1 MKTSRRQG
9 IVIAAGL
16 LVLLL
21 IPLLSSSFYIT
32 VLNNIGM
39 YALATLGVV
48 LLTGVA
54 GMTSFGQAA
63 FVGLGAYTTAALI
76 GPSVFNLG
84 AMTGVPWIALGLGL
98 LITLAFAF
106 VLGLLTLKLSGHY
119 LPLGTIAWGMSLYS
133 LFGTLESL
141 GSHTGI
147 ADLPPLKI
155 AGVVFGDGP
164 RMYYLIWGSV
174 LLAALLIHNLLES
187 RMGRAIR
194 ALRGGQEMATSMGVD
209 VFRAKMVVFLIAAG
223 LAGISGWLYA
233 YTQRFVSPAPF
244 NVQSGIDYLFM
255 ALLGGVTS
263 LWGAL
268 IGASIVV
275 LLREWLQ
282 DLLPLLLGRA
292 GNFESIVFG
301 LLIVLVMQ
309 RWPGGVFGAV
319 SALLAR
325 RFQLT
330 PRSQARLPLQGAQR
344 AGTAGLQALPQRAR
358 PSPGERVL
366 DVRGVTKRFGG
377 LVANNAVS
385 LQVEAG
391 EIMAVIGPN
400 GAGKSTLFNLISGV
414 MAPDE
419 GDVIFRGHRVNGQ
432 SPRLLAAAGL
442 SRTFQHVKLLPE
454 MTVLENAALGAHLRG
469 RKGVFASALR
479 LDGEDE
485 GRLLNEARTQL
496 ERVGLGEFL
505 DRPAGSLALGQQRI
519 LEIARALCA
528 DPCLLLLD
536 EPAAGLRLKE
546 KEALAELI
554 RKLRTEGVAV
564 LLVEH
569 DMDFVMGL
577 VDRIVVMEFGQKI
590 AEGLP
595 DAIQRDP
602 AVLKAYLGGVDE

>member
-1 MKTSRRQG
+1 MVLTRQRIFIG
-9 IVIAAGL
+9 AGL
-16 LVLLL
+16 LVLILV
-21 IPLLSSSFYIT
+21 PLLSSAFYIT
-32 VLNNIGM
+32 LLNNIGM

-76 GPSVFNLG
+76 GPSVFGLG
-84 AMTGVPWIALGLGL
+84 AMAGAPWLALGLGL
-98 LITLAFAF
+98 LITLFAAL

-141 GSHTGI
+141 GGHTGI
-147 ADLPPLKI
+147 ADLPPLRI
-155 AGVVFGDGP
+155 AGVVLGDGP
-164 RMYYLIWGSV
+164 SMYYLIWGSV

-194 ALRGGQEMATSMGVD
+194 ALRGGQEMATSMGVN
-209 VFRAKMVVFLIAAG
+209 VFHAKMVAFLIAAG
-223 LAGISGWLYA
+223 LAGVSGWLYA

-255 ALLGGVTS
+255 ALLGGITS
-263 LWGAL
+263 LWGGL
-268 IGASIVV
+268 IGSSIVV

-282 DLLPLLLGRA
+282 DLLPMLLGRS

-301 LLIVLVMQ
+301 LLIVVVMQ
-309 RWPGGVFGAV
+309 RWPGGLFGAV
-319 SALLAR
+319 STLLAR
-325 RFQLT
+325 RFNFAPQ
-330 PRSQARLPLQGAQR
+330 SQARLPDV
-344 AGTAGLQALPQRAR
+344 GLAVRALPRR
-358 PSPGERVL
+358 ERVTPGERVL

-377 LVANNAVS
+377 LVANSDMS
-385 LQVEAG
+385 LQLNAG
-391 EIMAVIGPN
+391 EILAVIGPN

-414 MAPDE
+414 MTPNA
-419 GDVIFRGHRVNGQ
+419 GDVIFRGHRVNGV
-432 SPRLLAAAGL
+432 SPRLLAQSGL

-469 RKGVFASALR
+469 HKGVLASALR

-485 GRLLNEARTQL
+485 GCLLNEARQQL
-496 ERVGLGEFL
+496 ERVGLGDYL
-505 DRPAGSLALGQQRI
+505 ARPAGSLALGQQRI

-536 EPAAGLRLKE
+536 EPAAGLRHKE

-554 RKLRTEGVAV
+554 RKLRDEGVAV

-590 AEGLP
+590 AEGQP
-595 DAIQRDP
+595 DDIQRNP
-602 AVLKAYLGGVDE
+602 AVLRAYLGGVDE

>member
-1 MKTSRRQG
+1 MVMTRQRILVG
-9 IVIAAGL
+9 AGL
-16 LVLLL
+16 LVLILV
-21 IPLLSSSFYIT
+21 PLLSSTFYIT
-32 VLNNIGM
+32 LLNNIGM
-39 YALATLGVV
+39 FALAALGVV

-63 FVGLGAYTTAALI
+63 FVGLGAYTTAALV
-76 GPSVFNLG
+76 GPSVLGLG
-84 AMTGVPWIALGLGL
+84 AMTGAPWLALGLGL
-98 LITLAFAF
+98 LITLLTAF

-133 LFGTLESL
+133 LFGTMESL
-141 GSHTGI
+141 GGHTGI
-147 ADLPPLKI
+147 ADLPPLRI
-155 AGVVFGDGP
+155 AGIVLGDGP
-164 RMYYLIWGSV
+164 SMYYLIWGSV

-194 ALRGGQEMATSMGVD
+194 ALRGGQEMATSMGVN
-209 VFRAKMVVFLIAAG
+209 VFHAKMVAFLIAAG
-223 LAGISGWLYA
+223 LAGVSGWLYA

-255 ALLGGVTS
+255 ALLGGITS

-268 IGASIVV
+268 IGSSIVV

-282 DLLPLLLGRA
+282 DLLPMLLGRA

-301 LLIVLVMQ
+301 LLIVVVMQ
-309 RWPGGVFGAV
+309 RWPGGLFGAV
-319 SALLAR
+319 STLLTR
-325 RFQLT
+325 RFNFAPQ
-330 PRSQARLPLQGAQR
+330 SHARLPD
-344 AGTAGLQALPQRAR
+344 AGLAVRALPRRERAT
-358 PSPGERVL
+358 PGERVL

-377 LVANNAVS
+377 LVANSDMS
-385 LQVEAG
+385 LQLSAG
-391 EIMAVIGPN
+391 EILAVIGPN

-414 MAPDE
+414 MTPNK
-419 GDVIFRGHRVNGQ
+419 GDVIFRGHRVNGV
-432 SPRLLAAAGL
+432 SPRLLAQSGL

-469 RKGVFASALR
+469 HKGVLASALR

-485 GRLLNEARTQL
+485 GRLLNEARQQL
-496 ERVGLGEFL
+496 ERVGLGDYL
-505 DRPAGSLALGQQRI
+505 SRPAGSLALGQQRI

-536 EPAAGLRLKE
+536 EPAAGLRHKE

-554 RKLRTEGVAV
+554 RKLRDEGVAV

-590 AEGLP
+590 AEGQP
-595 DAIQRDP
+595 DEIQRNP
-602 AVLKAYLGGVDE
+602 AVLRAYLGGMDE

>member
-1 MKTSRRQG
+1 MVLTRQRILIG
-9 IVIAAGL
+9 VGL
-16 LVLLL
+16 LVLILV
-21 IPLLSSSFYIT
+21 PLLSSTFYIT
-32 VLNNIGM
+32 LLNNIGM

-76 GPSVFNLG
+76 GPSVFGLG
-84 AMTGVPWIALGLGL
+84 AMAGAPWLALGLGL
-98 LITLAFAF
+98 LITLFAAF

-141 GSHTGI
+141 GGHTGI
-147 ADLPPLKI
+147 ADLPPLRI
-155 AGVVFGDGP
+155 AGFVFGDGP
-164 RMYYLIWGSV
+164 SMYYLIWGSV

-194 ALRGGQEMATSMGVD
+194 ALRGGQEMATSMGVN
-209 VFRAKMVVFLIAAG
+209 VFHAKMVAFLIAAG
-223 LAGISGWLYA
+223 LAGVSGWLYA

-244 NVQSGIDYLFM
+244 NVQSGIEYLFM
-255 ALLGGVTS
+255 ALLGGITS
-263 LWGAL
+263 LWGGL
-268 IGASIVV
+268 IGSSIVV

-282 DLLPLLLGRA
+282 DLLPMLLGRT

-301 LLIVLVMQ
+301 LLIVVVMQ
-309 RWPGGVFGAV
+309 RWPGGLFGAV
-319 SALLAR
+319 STLLAR
-325 RFQLT
+325 RFNFAPQ
-330 PRSQARLPLQGAQR
+330 SQARLPD
-344 AGTAGLQALPQRAR
+344 AGLAVRALPRR
-358 PSPGERVL
+358 ERTTLGERVL

-377 LVANNAVS
+377 LVANSDMS
-385 LQVEAG
+385 LQLSAG
-391 EIMAVIGPN
+391 EILAVIGPN

-414 MAPDE
+414 MTPNG
-419 GDVIFRGHRVNGQ
+419 GDVIFRGHRVNGV
-432 SPRLLAAAGL
+432 SPRLLAQSGL

-469 RKGVFASALR
+469 HKGVLASALR

-485 GRLLNEARTQL
+485 GCLLNEARQQL
-496 ERVGLGEFL
+496 ERVGLGDYL
-505 DRPAGSLALGQQRI
+505 ARPAGSLALGQQRI

-536 EPAAGLRLKE
+536 EPAAGLRHKE

-554 RKLRTEGVAV
+554 RKLRDEGVAV

-590 AEGLP
+590 AEGQP
-595 DAIQRDP
+595 DDIQRNP
-602 AVLKAYLGGVDE
+602 AVLRAYLGGVDE